1 MTPADDIRLLAYAM
15 LDKYETQINTE
26 LECVLS
32 QLQGTEG
39 AHRAELH
46 TQIARNYWELAYLGL
61 AQGAVL
67 EHTLEQAQ
75 ENIQQAMTFQATP
88 ELALL
93 QGRIA
98 LKQHRIE
105 SAALSFQ
112 QALALGM
119 DKQHVLPYLAQA
131 AYLAGSLSRHP

>member
-1 MTPADDIRLLAYAM
+1 M

-98 LKQHRIE
+98 LNNIE
-105 SAALSFQ
+105 LRALLCRFSKHWRWVWINSMFC
-112 QALALGM
+112 LI
-119 DKQHVLPYLAQA
+119 
-131 AYLAGSLSRHP
+131 